1 MIVLH
6 SRFCTFSMIVG
17 LVKTLQHGRS
27 AAANAGEWVVG
38 SHLTHSTFL
47 HVMFSLYLLAFLNQ
61 AASANWLENSSMI
74 KTSLLSAPLNPFGLS
89 AFRAFNKADWRVKLN
104 K

>member
-17 LVKTLQHGRS
+17 LVKSLQHGGS
-27 AAANAGEWVVG
+27 AVANTGEWVVG

-47 HVMFSLYLLAFLNQ
+47 HVMFSLCLLAFLNR
-61 AASANWLENSSMI
+61 AASANWLENTSMI
-74 KTSLLSAPLNPFGLS
+74 KTSLPSSQSNPFGSS
-89 AFRAFNKADWRVKLN
+89 AFRAFNQAD
-104 K
+104 